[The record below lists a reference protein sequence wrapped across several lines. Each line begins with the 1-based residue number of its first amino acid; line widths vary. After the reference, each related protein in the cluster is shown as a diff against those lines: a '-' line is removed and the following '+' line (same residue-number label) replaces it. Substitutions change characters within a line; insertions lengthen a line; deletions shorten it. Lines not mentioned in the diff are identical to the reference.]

1 MDIRHVFKP
10 LDEAKFSWFHAKSM
24 ITTGMGVF
32 TDGYD
37 LSSIGI
43 VLGAVLASFGI
54 TKSSPDFAIVSSL
67 LTGAALIGSAI
78 GAIIFGF
85 LANLGRKTF
94 YGVDVAL
101 MTIGALLQAFV
112 QNPMQLVLVRL
123 ILGLGIGADYV
134 LSPLI
139 MAEHS
144 NAKDRGKKLALG
156 FGLFWGLGASTAA
169 GLYLIL
175 QAIGIPL
182 DLIWRI
188 ILTTGA
194 IPAAAVIYLRRK
206 IPETTRYLGRIKGD
220 IDGVKKVIKEVT
232 KTEVSIMTNVKD
244 NVKALDYFKT
254 NWRPILIAAILWF
267 LYDIPAYAGILFG
280 PSLIASKLGLDPAT
294 YQLVNEAFFII
305 PGGLVALLLID
316 RVGRK
321 PLQIIGF
328 IGMTLALT
336 SFAFYIQSP
345 NYIPLIAI
353 IFYGLELF
361 SSQSGPGS
369 VSASGVLGV
378 ELAPTKI
385 RSIAQGITVVGG
397 RLGATFA
404 SFVFP
409 SLYVQ
414 YGLSFAVIFV
424 AIASG
429 IAALLTFLFIPETKS
444 KSLEEASR
452 EIEFVKA

>member
-1 MDIRHVFKP
+1 M
-10 LDEAKFSWFHAKSM
+10 
-24 ITTGMGVF
+24 
-32 TDGYD
+32 
-37 LSSIGI
+37 
-43 VLGAVLASFGI
+43 
-54 TKSSPDFAIVSSL
+54 
-67 LTGAALIGSAI
+67 
-78 GAIIFGF
+78 
-85 LANLGRKTF
+85 
-94 YGVDVAL
+94 
-101 MTIGALLQAFV
+101 
-112 QNPMQLVLVRL
+112 
-123 ILGLGIGADYV
+123 
-134 LSPLI
+134 
-139 MAEHS
+139 
-144 NAKDRGKKLALG
+144 ALG

-175 QAIGIPL
+175 HAMGIPL

-188 ILTTGA
+188 ILATGA
-194 IPAAAVIYLRRK
+194 IPAAAVIYLWRK

-353 IFYGLELF
+353 IFYGLEQF

-404 SFVFP
+404 SFIFP